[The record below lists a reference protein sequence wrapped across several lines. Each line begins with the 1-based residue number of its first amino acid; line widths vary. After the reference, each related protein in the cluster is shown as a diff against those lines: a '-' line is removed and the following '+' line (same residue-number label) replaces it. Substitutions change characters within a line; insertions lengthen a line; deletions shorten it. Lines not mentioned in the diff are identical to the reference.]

1 MSKKLSS
8 YEIDMTSGPML
19 PGIFRF
25 AIPLALSGML
35 QLAFN
40 AADVIVVGK
49 FAGSTALAAV
59 GSTGALINLIINLFV
74 GLSTGVNVLVAN
86 YRGAGRLED
95 VRKTVHTAMSVAFA
109 GGILLVFIGIILARP
124 MLELMDSPDTVI
136 GQATLYMQIYFV
148 GMPAFMVYNFGA
160 SVLRAVGDTKRPL
173 IFLSIAGVI
182 NVVLNMIFVIF
193 FHMGVAGVAIATVTS
208 QVVSAV
214 LIVRCMILS
223 DGIYKLDLHNLR
235 IDSRKLTRMLRIG
248 LPAGLQG
255 SLFSISN
262 VLIQSSVNSFGDLV
276 MAGNAA
282 AGNLEG
288 FVYTA
293 MNSLYQANLS
303 YTSQNYGAL
312 KYKRIDRSLL
322 LCLGVVTLIG
332 GLLGN
337 IVYLLGPHLLSLY
350 DSDPAVIQY
359 GMNRLA
365 VIATTYFLCG
375 IMEVASGSIRGLGYA
390 IIPMVVSLSG
400 ACIMRIVWI
409 YTVFAMVP
417 TQFVL
422 YLSYPI
428 SWVLTFAAHLVTY
441 FIVRKKR
448 FVPIQPA

>member
-235 IDSRKLTRMLRIG
+235 IDSRKFTRMLRIG

>member
-1 MSKKLSS
+1 MNKKLSS

-235 IDSRKLTRMLRIG
+235 IDSRKFTRMLRIG

-428 SWVLTFAAHLVTY
+428 SWVLTFAAHLLTY
-441 FIVRKKR
+441 LIVRKKR
-448 FVPIQPA
+448 FIQIQPA

>member
-49 FAGSTALAAV
+49 FTGSTALAAV

-276 MAGNAA
+276 MAGNDA

>member
-182 NVVLNMIFVIF
+182 NVVLNMIFVVF

-293 MNSLYQANLS
+293 MNALYQANLS

>member
-235 IDSRKLTRMLRIG
+235 IDSRKFTRMLRIG

-293 MNSLYQANLS
+293 MNALYQANLS

>member
-235 IDSRKLTRMLRIG
+235 IDSRKFTRMLRIG

-409 YTVFAMVP
+409 CTVFAMVP

>member
-312 KYKRIDRSLL
+312 KYKRIDCSLL

>member
-95 VRKTVHTAMSVAFA
+95 VRKTVHTAMSVAFV

-235 IDSRKLTRMLRIG
+235 IDSRKFTRMLRIG

-293 MNSLYQANLS
+293 MNALYQANLS

>member
-293 MNSLYQANLS
+293 MNALYQANLS

-448 FVPIQPA
+448 FDPIQPA

>member
-1 MSKKLSS
+1 MKKNASS
-8 YEIDMTSGPML
+8 YEINMTSGPML

-208 QVVSAV
+208 QAVSAV
-214 LIVRCMILS
+214 LIVRCMIRS

-235 IDSRKLTRMLRIG
+235 IDSRKFTRMLRIG

-441 FIVRKKR
+441 LIVRKKR
-448 FVPIQPA
+448 FVQIQPA

>member
-312 KYKRIDRSLL
+312 KYKRIDCSLL

-448 FVPIQPA
+448 FVQIQPA

>member
-1 MSKKLSS
+1 MNKKLSS

-208 QVVSAV
+208 QAVSAV

-235 IDSRKLTRMLRIG
+235 IDSRKFTRMLRIG
-248 LPAGLQG
+248 LPAGLQS

>member
-293 MNSLYQANLS
+293 MNALYQANLS

>member
-448 FVPIQPA
+448 FVQIQPA

>member
-235 IDSRKLTRMLRIG
+235 IDSRKFTRMLRIG

-293 MNSLYQANLS
+293 MNALYQANLS

-441 FIVRKKR
+441 LIVRKKR